1 LFVIWIGGT
10 MRVNLA
16 RISRFAAASVL
27 LAAAL
32 CAPAA
37 ASGPAAGL
45 APAAADRQGQSWGTA
60 WATAPAAAVSN
71 VPQGYAGYTIRNVVH
86 TTTAGSSVR
95 VHLSNRFGTLPV
107 LMGHVTV
114 AISAHTGGRRD
125 GTIDNSTGQ
134 ARPGTL
140 RDVLFN
146 GRSQITIPAYAEVV
160 SDPVRLRVPADQ
172 DLLVSTW
179 TPQPSGTVTF
189 HPAAMQDSFFTRGPA
204 DHAGDE
210 ASAVFTETTRVWHYV
225 NGVDVGGSPGTVVA
239 LGDSITDGVTSTW
252 GANRRWTDY
261 LSARLARSPVPDYG
275 VANSGISGNRVL
287 LDDGSPDYTIYR
299 TFGPSA
305 LTRLNGDV
313 LERAG
318 ARSVIVFEGINDIQQ
333 TPHQDDPEQI
343 IAGLA
348 QISAQ
353 AHARGL
359 EVIGATIMAWKGW
372 GSYTPELE
380 RTRVAVNEWIRAGGD
395 GALDG
400 VADFDAATRDPA
412 DPQRLLPAF
421 DSGDHLH
428 PNDAGD
434 KAMAAVIPLGRL

>member
-1 LFVIWIGGT
+1 
-10 MRVNLA
+10 MR
-16 RISRFAAASVL
+16 RFSKILTASALLVAAVG
-27 LAAAL
+27 
-32 CAPAA
+32 APA
-37 ASGPAAGL
+37 SGSDRTARDRPAW
-45 APAAADRQGQSWGTA
+45 STA
-60 WATAPAAAVSN
+60 WATAPAAAVGG
-71 VPQGYAGYTIRNVVH
+71 VEQGYAGFTIRNVVH
-86 TTTAGSSVR
+86 TTTGGSSVR
-95 VHLSNRFGTLPV
+95 IHLSNRFGTQPV

-125 GTIDNSTGQ
+125 GTIDASTG
-134 ARPGTL
+134 AAKAGTL

-146 GRSQITIPAYAEVV
+146 GRGSITVPARAEVV

-172 DLLVSTW
+172 DLLVTTW
-179 TPQPSGTVTF
+179 TPQPSGTVTY

-210 ASAVFTETTRVWHYV
+210 AATAFTETTRVWHYV
-225 NGVDVGGSPGTVVA
+225 SGVDVSGGPGTVVA

-261 LSARLARSPVPDYG
+261 LAARLATSPVPDYG

-287 LDDGSPDYTIYR
+287 LDSNAPNYTIYDS
-299 TFGPSA
+299 FGPSA
-305 LTRLNGDV
+305 LTRLNWDV
-313 LERAG
+313 LDRAG

-348 QISAQ
+348 QIATQ
-353 AHARGL
+353 AHSRGL
-359 EVIGATIMAWKGW
+359 RVVGATIMPWKGW
-372 GSYTPELE
+372 DSWTPELE
-380 RTRVAVNEWIRAGGD
+380 KTRVAVNEWIRDGGD

-400 VADFDAATRDPA
+400 LADFDAATRDPA
-412 DPQRLLPAF
+412 DPERMLPAF

-434 KAMAAVIPLGRL
+434 KAMAAVVPLSRL

>member
-1 LFVIWIGGT
+1 

-16 RISRFAAASVL
+16 RISRVAAASVL

-32 CAPAA
+32 SAPAA
-37 ASGPAAGL
+37 GS
-45 APAAADRQGQSWGTA
+45 APAEAGQQGRSWATA
-60 WATAPAAAVSN
+60 WASAPAAAVSG

-86 TTTAGSSVR
+86 TTTAGTGVR
-95 VHLSNRFGTLPV
+95 VHLSNRFGTRPV

-125 GTIDNSTGQ
+125 GTVDPSTGQ

-140 RDVLFN
+140 REVLFN
-146 GRSQITIPAYAEVV
+146 GRSEITIPAYAEVV
-160 SDPVRLRVPADQ
+160 SDPVRLNVPADQ

-179 TPQPSGTVTF
+179 TPRPSGTVTF

-210 ASAVFTETTRVWHYV
+210 AATAFTETTRVWHYV
-225 NGVDVGGSPGTVVA
+225 NGVDVGGAPGTVVA

-261 LSARLARSPVPDYG
+261 LAARLAGSPVPDYG

-287 LDDGSPDYTIYR
+287 LDDGAPDYTIYR

-305 LTRLNGDV
+305 LARLNGDV

-318 ARSVIVFEGINDIQQ
+318 ARSVILFEGINDIQQ

-348 QISAQ
+348 QIAAQ

-359 EVIGATIMAWKGW
+359 RVIGATIMAWKGW

-380 RTRVAVNEWIRAGGD
+380 KTRTAVNEWIRAGGD
-395 GALDG
+395 GALNG

-412 DPQRLLPAF
+412 DPERLLPAL

-434 KAMAAVIPLGRL
+434 QAMAAVIPLGRL